1 MNTRRFA
8 AIHMVSFIRGLFS
21 ARQPGENEDPEY
33 LASPDRMKMLSE
45 QKMRQIC
52 RERLQAS
59 VTLPFNEANE
69 EHMLLLSTIWSQ
81 AFPWRSFELP
91 SESWKE
97 AGFQGRDPRT
107 DLRGTGVISLRHL
120 QSFLSTRKDEL
131 AGVLPAESSSDP
143 LRAFPLSIASINVS
157 AMLLSHLQ
165 LAPHLTIAF
174 LPNGGRKTQ
183 SSAATLA
190 GFLSMG
196 QPPTEGSTEAVQE
209 GGAAAIDVE
218 LGDEAQLAARI
229 ARLEYI
235 LAAMHER
242 LLMHLAATWG
252 TMLREDPQ
260 LTIMSFPVALK
271 STFGE
276 LIRSLERTA
285 ADALGAV
292 RPWQLR
298 VLVWGFAWCSAC
310 MCSLRRPLSPQVRCD
325 PGSFVCCSMRS
336 RTPLREPKDPTATA
350 GRRSCS
356 HRRCTRSG
364 HSCST
369 SARAGAARRGPP
381 LLCQPLISFK

>member
-1 MNTRRFA
+1 MA
-8 AIHMVSFIRGLFS
+8 SIIRGLFR
-21 ARQPGENEDPEY
+21 ARQPGENEDADPEY

-45 QKMRQIC
+45 QKMRLKC

-91 SESWKE
+91 SERWKE

-174 LPNGGRKTQ
+174 LPNGGRKTEA
-183 SSAATLA
+183 SAATLA

-229 ARLEYI
+229 ARLEYV

-298 VLVWGFAWCSAC
+298 VLLDTLEDAATRAKGSDSDGWEAFLLAPSLHTFGALLLNFCAC
-310 MCSLRRPLSPQVRCD
+310 GC
-325 PGSFVCCSMRS
+325 GAS
-336 RTPLREPKDPTATA
+336 RAAAVAPATHIVQIKKRE
-350 GRRSCS
+350 
-356 HRRCTRSG
+356 
-364 HSCST
+364 
-369 SARAGAARRGPP
+369 
-381 LLCQPLISFK
+381 